1 MGVCGVSLLLIDSMA
16 TAKKEAW
23 EVANYTVTVFFDNEL
38 QEKQIKSHFF
48 CRFFLAFQR
57 KYLPLPHLIRVTMQ
71 MEGMSNKM

>member
-1 MGVCGVSLLLIDSMA
+1 MA

-23 EVANYTVTVFFDNEL
+23 KVANYAVTVFFDNEL
-38 QEKQIKSHFF
+38 QEKQIKSRFF

-57 KYLPLPHLIRVTMQ
+57 KYLPLPNLIRVTMQ